1 MRKVFFTE
9 IRLWLV
15 QIGIPAALIY
25 LYIRS
30 NPNLSE
36 NIHHDLHSI
45 INMIKRR

>member
-25 LYIRS
+25 LYIVR
-30 NPNLSE
+30 
-36 NIHHDLHSI
+36 
-45 INMIKRR
+45 KRKSRFFTNK